1 MEPLNQ
7 PTHLSAAHLC
17 QRQPGAGRPDGLL
30 QPPKSSS
37 SCLPRAHRGG
47 PSASPAWRAGVAAAT
62 GRHADERRGSKRPF
76 TITRA
81 QPGFGASRAGGR
93 ARKCGEGAVRISCQ
107 MNSGGRDARG
117 ESLLMRGSRGGARAR
132 QLTWCRPLRRRL
144 PSRGEASSHCV
155 LLDGARGKG
164 GVRIVSMRSAR
175 CLSAAAVRSCR
186 GCAEPSCAE
195 FSAAKPWSLDL
206 VSARTLV

>member
-1 MEPLNQ
+1 MA
-7 PTHLSAAHLC
+7 SSM
-17 QRQPGAGRPDGLL
+17 RPARKRISL
-30 QPPKSSS
+30 SSS
-37 SCLPRAHRGG
+37 PLFGRNVHGDPPVTKERFEAAGVGVYGFGNSAVHNVDAIVLNLPNRDEKVEEYKNHIRALG
-47 PSASPAWRAGVAAAT
+47 RAGIPYTTYAHMA
-62 GRHADERRGSKRPF
+62 
-76 TITRA
+76 
-81 QPGFGASRAGGR
+81 
-93 ARKCGEGAVRISCQ
+93 
-107 MNSGGRDARG
+107 NSVWSTPP
-117 ESLLMRGSRGGARAR
+117 EQTRGGARAR

-206 VSARTLV
+206 VSARTLL